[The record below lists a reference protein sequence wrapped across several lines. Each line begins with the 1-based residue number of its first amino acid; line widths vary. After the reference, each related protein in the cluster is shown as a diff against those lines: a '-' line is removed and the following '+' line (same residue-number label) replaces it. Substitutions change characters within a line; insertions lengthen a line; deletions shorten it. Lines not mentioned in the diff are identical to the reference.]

1 MILEGV
7 APRRRVTDQ
16 SSGGGTP
23 PSRHPIAIQEFPMN
37 ILLET
42 PLAITDL
49 ANLGTAGLMGA
60 MWLWERRTSRQR
72 DQQLDES
79 HTRILSDRIQLDQLI
94 TLVRQNTEALTRMST
109 TQEQFLQRLAG
120 EKP

>member
-1 MILEGV
+1 
-7 APRRRVTDQ
+7 
-16 SSGGGTP
+16 
-23 PSRHPIAIQEFPMN
+23 MN

-79 HTRILSDRIQLDQLI
+79 HNRILSDRIQLDQLI

-120 EKP
+120 EKS

>member
-1 MILEGV
+1 
-7 APRRRVTDQ
+7 
-16 SSGGGTP
+16 
-23 PSRHPIAIQEFPMN
+23 MN
-37 ILLET
+37 FLLET
-42 PLAITDL
+42 PIAITDL

-79 HTRILSDRIQLDQLI
+79 HTRILADRVQLDQLI
-94 TLVRQNTEALTRMST
+94 TLVRQNTEALTRLTT
-109 TQEQFLQRLAG
+109 TQEQYLQRISG